1 MNRQPNFTFEEVY
14 NTQTDYDENEFFN
27 QQTNEQFLEEENRST
42 KFSGNCL
49 TLTTD
54 LNSLSNKPKLP
65 FITIPSLNLKILID
79 SGASNSII
87 NPGPANKYF
96 KDYFF
101 KKPFVINSLN
111 NTVRNDQNISYPLL
125 QEYGIKE
132 RISFHV
138 LQWHERFDAL
148 LSSHDFQKLNAKI
161 NYENQCLEINNV
173 KIPFFIEL
181 NPLNFTPFS
190 QRTNNHLKIPVNIE
204 NGPVVIP
211 NLTNGKIIVPE
222 SIAI

>member
-1 MNRQPNFTFEEVY
+1 
-14 NTQTDYDENEFFN
+14 
-27 QQTNEQFLEEENRST
+27 
-42 KFSGNCL
+42 
-49 TLTTD
+49 
-54 LNSLSNKPKLP
+54 
-65 FITIPSLNLKILID
+65 
-79 SGASNSII
+79 
-87 NPGPANKYF
+87 
-96 KDYFF
+96 
-101 KKPFVINSLN
+101 
-111 NTVRNDQNISYPLL
+111 
-125 QEYGIKE
+125 
-132 RISFHV
+132 

-181 NPLNFTPFS
+181 NPLNFIPFS

-222 SIAI
+222 SIAIAKNGICTIPIPEIKTTEIHWKQLVDVQPLVNVNIEKPNVPKTNISETLFTI

>member
-1 MNRQPNFTFEEVY
+1 
-14 NTQTDYDENEFFN
+14 
-27 QQTNEQFLEEENRST
+27 
-42 KFSGNCL
+42 
-49 TLTTD
+49 
-54 LNSLSNKPKLP
+54 
-65 FITIPSLNLKILID
+65 
-79 SGASNSII
+79 
-87 NPGPANKYF
+87 
-96 KDYFF
+96 
-101 KKPFVINSLN
+101 
-111 NTVRNDQNISYPLL
+111 
-125 QEYGIKE
+125 
-132 RISFHV
+132 

-222 SIAI
+222 YFPNG